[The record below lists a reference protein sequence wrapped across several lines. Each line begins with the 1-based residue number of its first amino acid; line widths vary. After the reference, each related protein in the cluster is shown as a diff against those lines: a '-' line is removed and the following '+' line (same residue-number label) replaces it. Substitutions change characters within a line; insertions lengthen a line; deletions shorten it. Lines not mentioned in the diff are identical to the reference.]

1 MKILQLDIEGFRS
14 LKKVSWQPG
23 DLNVIIG
30 PNGSGKSNLL
40 RFMELL
46 AQSARGALGE
56 FIQSAGG
63 MGAVTWDGQA
73 NSISLKVRVS
83 AIDESLFPSQQELIY
98 GFDLSRLGQSSSY
111 RVQQEAL
118 IELYK
123 REQAESLKLLERLQL
138 SGRVIDKEQHSIAFT
153 EDSLKKEEESLLS
166 MVRGPFVNN
175 TLIKLFQASLS
186 KFKIYHDV
194 PVDQN
199 AKIRQPIVV
208 RIENVVNPDGQNLI
222 AVLHNLYEGKPEF
235 RKAIDAA
242 MLAAFGSD
250 YDELIFLPAADQRI
264 QLKVRWKTLR
274 EDQSTANLSDGT
286 LRFLFLLTALSQPWP
301 LVPLIAIDEPENGLH
316 PSMFP
321 IIAEYAVEA
330 SKRSQI
336 IFTTHSP
343 QFLDAFTDTKPT
355 TTVAKWENGETQLNT
370 IAGSELDYW
379 LKEYTLGELFRSR
392 ELEAMG

>member
-153 EDSLKKEEESLLS
+153 EDSLKEEESLLS

-301 LVPLIAIDEPENGLH
+301 LVPLIAIDEPENDLH

-379 LKEYTLGELFRSR
+379 LKEYTLGALFKSR